1 MSDGA
6 GVAIIG
12 SGNIG
17 TDLMIKIRRGSS
29 SLRVVA
35 MVGIDPESDGLAR
48 AARMSDRSYLRHF
61 TARNGTSP
69 MRWVTAQ
76 RIAASLPLLESPD
89 GTVEEIAAA
98 VGFESAATFRH
109 HFGRTMRVS
118 PTAYRRTFGR
128 GENSSGDSSSARSA
142 RVQSRA

>member
-48 AARMSDRSYLRHF
+48 AARPELSIE
-61 TARNGTSP
+61 GP
-69 MRWVTAQ
+69 
-76 RIAASLPLLESPD
+76 LPHS
-89 GTVEEIAAA
+89 AAA
-98 VGFESAATFRH
+98 REGSTTVFVCPDLA
-109 HFGRTMRVS
+109 
-118 PTAYRRTFGR
+118 
-128 GENSSGDSSSARSA
+128 SGDAAYKDAQQSHPVASGGLMLQGLRKPVNDLPRNVLVDDIIHTIALTAIQAACSSES
-142 RVQSRA
+142 